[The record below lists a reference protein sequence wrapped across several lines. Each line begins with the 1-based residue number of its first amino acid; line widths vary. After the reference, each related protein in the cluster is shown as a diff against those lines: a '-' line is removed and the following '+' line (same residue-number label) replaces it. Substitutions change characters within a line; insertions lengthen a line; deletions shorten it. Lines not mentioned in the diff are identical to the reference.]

1 MHRLTFA
8 LLLTVLA
15 CGDDMIV
22 DPSTSNTTE
31 STTEAATTDS
41 TTTPTTPT
49 SGGPFPGP
57 TSDPPTTTEDPT
69 ATGTTT
75 EDPTAPALCDAAEPV
90 AEADFPSAMAT
101 RVCQRRGMCGC
112 AGATCTIDVA
122 AALSDMATWS
132 KGQML
137 TYDPDCAATLFARAE
152 AIACDDQI
160 TAIEEGCTSCNI
172 YRGARPVDQAC
183 DTNAYSLYASQC
195 AAGLACS
202 PGTDVCTTTD
212 FPVVGLGDPCFI
224 AMTTVARCPDDALC
238 DSAGTGACVPAPGP
252 GEPCFAGTRCAAG
265 QWCDGDGLCR
275 LQKAEGA
282 PCTSLIECHSLECT
296 DNVCASTPWI
306 CRLQWSAGA

>member
-69 ATGTTT
+69 ATDPTT

-172 YRGARPVDQAC
+172 YRGARPPGQPC
-183 DTNAYSLYASQC
+183 DLNSYALYATQC
-195 AAGLACS
+195 AAGLAC
-202 PGTDVCTTTD
+202 GLADQVCVTTE
-212 FPVVGLGDPCFI
+212 FPM
-224 AMTTVARCPDDALC
+224 AAL
-238 DSAGTGACVPAPGP
+238 
-252 GEPCFAGTRCAAG
+252 GEPCFAGMTIARCPADGVCDAGGSGVCVPAPAVDEPCFAGTACAAG
-265 QWCDGDGLCR
+265 QFCDPNAVCR
-275 LQKAEGA
+275 PQKTVGE
-282 PCTSLIECHSLECT
+282 PCTSLLECHSLECT
-296 DNVCASTPWI
+296 ANVCTSTPWI
-306 CRLQWSAGA
+306 CRPQWSAG